1 MPGGGV
7 GWAGCGSSQFVG
19 GLGGRSCL
27 PLGLDLGGNSPALP
41 PSSLSGCNI
50 EGVEYPAHTSNK
62 PTQLRLWNVH
72 GGRRKKKPELTEEA
86 AKR

>member
-1 MPGGGV
+1 MAPPNLWV
-7 GWAGCGSSQFVG
+7 

-50 EGVEYPAHTSNK
+50 EGVEYPAHTSGK